1 MYVSINLKGHMRI
14 VAPALFLFS
23 MLFVATDTIAQEP
36 EITVRGQVTDSQ
48 GEPLIAV
55 SVILKGTQRN
65 ATTNIDGNYEMTVPS
80 NGTLEFSTIG
90 MVTQSIAVN
99 GRSTINVVMQDDN
112 LFLEELVVVGYGTQ
126 RKENLTGAV
135 STVNVERALENKPFT
150 DPAKGLQ
157 GAIPGLTITFSN
169 GAINKEPVLNI
180 RGLGS
185 LNAENGGSPLILV
198 DNVVVNDIS
207 VVNADDIASVSVLKD
222 ASSTAIYGARAAF
235 GVILIKTKSGK
246 TGSKFTV
253 SYSNNFSWGAPT
265 VLPKFAKDPVAE
277 IAAMENAMTRAKQS
291 FDMFGMKAA
300 PLMAGIERWKANY
313 SKNRKSDQMIMGEDF
328 EILDGVT
335 YFYRLWDPVKIMYQE
350 WTPQQNH
357 NLQVTGGS
365 DKISFALSGAYQ

>member
-126 RKENLTGAV
+126 RKENLT
-135 STVNVERALENKPFT
+135 
-150 DPAKGLQ
+150 
-157 GAIPGLTITFSN
+157 
-169 GAINKEPVLNI
+169 
-180 RGLGS
+180 
-185 LNAENGGSPLILV
+185 
-198 DNVVVNDIS
+198 
-207 VVNADDIASVSVLKD
+207 
-222 ASSTAIYGARAAF
+222 
-235 GVILIKTKSGK
+235 
-246 TGSKFTV
+246 
-253 SYSNNFSWGAPT
+253 
-265 VLPKFAKDPVAE
+265 
-277 IAAMENAMTRAKQS
+277 
-291 FDMFGMKAA
+291 
-300 PLMAGIERWKANY
+300 
-313 SKNRKSDQMIMGEDF
+313 
-328 EILDGVT
+328 
-335 YFYRLWDPVKIMYQE
+335 
-350 WTPQQNH
+350 
-357 NLQVTGGS
+357 
-365 DKISFALSGAYQ
+365 

>member
-277 IAAMENAMTRAKQS
+277 IAAM
-291 FDMFGMKAA
+291 
-300 PLMAGIERWKANY
+300 
-313 SKNRKSDQMIMGEDF
+313 
-328 EILDGVT
+328 
-335 YFYRLWDPVKIMYQE
+335 
-350 WTPQQNH
+350 
-357 NLQVTGGS
+357 
-365 DKISFALSGAYQ
+365 